1 MNVIPDEAVIKGMV
15 RSLEPGLADELFQKV
30 IYLFIIQD

>member
-15 RSLEPGLADELFQKV
+15 RSLEPGLADELFLKV
-30 IYLFIIQD
+30 IWFHKQD